1 MDSTTKP
8 PRPQRN
14 RWFVFNVVALCI
26 LAPWATY
33 WFQEHLQLY
42 FTEIVVIGGA
52 ISLWVLLRGMW
63 AVLEKAGKV
72 DVWEHSRKLLSLPD
86 ITGLLAVGIVV
97 FLLLWFHTASLY
109 IQFHGAPG
117 EGDYVVEVVRTADN
131 SPFIARTHLNAEHA
145 VIGTPVLWQRDPVA
159 LQCRILEPVKYQAIP
174 CDLRPRQSTRIQ
186 VPGSFPQKEFHLLR
200 LIPSGALYR
209 ELARTDETPTSRF
222 DLEIQRGNERT
233 VVQDLRRQVVYTGAP
248 AHEMPILMGLET
260 TTSLEQHLRW
270 QLLAR
275 NFDNPTMEMTT
286 AVLISSTRQMP
297 SMTLKRGDRIMLRVI
312 ATQTANGAKNAA
324 PQTVF
329 TLPYLVTDEKVQSL
343 WLSSN

>member
-1 MDSTTKP
+1 MDSPTSP

-97 FLLLWFHTASLY
+97 FQLLWFHTASLY

-145 VIGTPVLWQRDPVA
+145 VIGTPVLWQRDPVDWRGLRSQGIAWYFAGSRMRHCNATGSRCHSTGVPITACSA
-159 LQCRILEPVKYQAIP
+159 LTWVRAMK
-174 CDLRPRQSTRIQ
+174 
-186 VPGSFPQKEFHLLR
+186 GLLSAVR
-200 LIPSGALYR
+200 
-209 ELARTDETPTSRF
+209 
-222 DLEIQRGNERT
+222 
-233 VVQDLRRQVVYTGAP
+233 
-248 AHEMPILMGLET
+248 
-260 TTSLEQHLRW
+260 TTS
-270 QLLAR
+270 
-275 NFDNPTMEMTT
+275 TT
-286 AVLISSTRQMP
+286 
-297 SMTLKRGDRIMLRVI
+297 
-312 ATQTANGAKNAA
+312 
-324 PQTVF
+324 
-329 TLPYLVTDEKVQSL
+329 
-343 WLSSN
+343 